1 MFIGIYTILINVKL
15 YSTEP
20 ESPGVFLAG
29 IRENYGKNSDFSRQ
43 TSEISTKELKNLAL
57 TLGLNIVGQET
68 IAIRERNPRFCMG
81 TGKAQEVSDKAKAA
95 GAECI
100 VFDREITPSQ
110 QRNWEQLSGLSVLD
124 RQELIIRI
132 FASRARTK
140 EAELQAELAQLLY
153 SLPRL
158 SHKYVDLSRQRGGRY
173 GTRGE
178 GETAL
183 ETDKRTIKQRVNVL
197 KGQIE
202 EVRRSRKLQ
211 HKQREKQG
219 TPVCAMVGYTN
230 AGKSSLHH
238 ALTGSDVLVED
249 KLFATLDPTAR
260 RISRQGFSGTRKNII
275 MVDTVGFIRRL
286 PHNLVDAFRST
297 LEEAAQADLLIH
309 VLDAADPDREEY
321 TKTVLETLKSL
332 GAGEIP
338 LITALNKADLLAPH
352 ERAALN
358 SADSAVISAKNKEG
372 LENLWILIEKKLKF

>member
-1 MFIGIYTILINVKL
+1 VG
-15 YSTEP
+15 
-20 ESPGVFLAG
+20 
-29 IRENYGKNSDFSRQ
+29 
-43 TSEISTKELKNLAL
+43 KELF
-57 TLGLNIVGQET
+57 
-68 IAIRERNPRFCMG
+68 AIRERNPRFGMG
-81 TGKAQEVSDKAKAA
+81 TGKAQELSEKAHAA

-100 VFDREITPSQ
+100 IFDREISPSQ

-132 FASRARTK
+132 FASRAKTK
-140 EAELQAELAQLLY
+140 EAELQAELAELLY
-153 SLPRL
+153 ALPRL

-183 ETDKRTIKQRVNVL
+183 ETDRRNIRQRVTVL

-202 EVRRSRKLQ
+202 DVRRSRKLQ

-219 TPVCAMVGYTN
+219 TPVCALVGYTN
-230 AGKSSLHH
+230 AGKSSLHR

-260 RISRQGFSGTRKNII
+260 KISRLLPSGTRKNII

-286 PHNLVDAFRST
+286 PHNLVDSFRST
-297 LEEAAQADLLIH
+297 LEEAAQADLLVH
-309 VLDAADPDREEY
+309 VLDAADPAREEY
-321 TKTVLETLKSL
+321 TKTVLDTLRSL

-338 LITALNKADLLAPH
+338 LITAFNKADLLAPH
-352 ERAALN
+352 ERAVLN
-358 SADSAVISAKNKEG
+358 VPDSAVISAKNKEG
-372 LENLWILIEKKLKF
+372 LDNLWILIEKNLKL